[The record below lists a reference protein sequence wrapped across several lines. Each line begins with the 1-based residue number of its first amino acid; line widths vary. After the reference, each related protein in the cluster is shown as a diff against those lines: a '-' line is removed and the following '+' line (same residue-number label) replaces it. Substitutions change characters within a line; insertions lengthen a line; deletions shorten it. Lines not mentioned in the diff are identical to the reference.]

1 MEPIRMLLV
10 DDHSI
15 FREGL
20 AHVLA
25 RRKEFQVVGQAKD
38 GKEAFHKAQALKPDL
53 VLMDIYMPGG
63 DGLEATRRIAEALPS
78 TKVVILTVSEEDKSL
93 FQAIKCGAYGYLLKE
108 IEIEQLYE
116 MLLGIFRG
124 EAPISRV
131 TAAKIV
137 NEFGKRARGS
147 DAEDDQ
153 EQLSSR
159 EQEVLQLLTQG
170 MTNKQIAEELGIV
183 EGTVKSHLKNI
194 LGKLHLAN
202 RVEAAT
208 MAIKKGLT
216 TR

>member
-1 MEPIRMLLV
+1 MEPVRILLA

-20 AHVLA
+20 AHLLA
-25 RRKEFQVVGQAKD
+25 KRAEFQVVGQAKD
-38 GKEAFHKAQALKPDL
+38 GKEAFQKAKDLKPDL

-63 DGLEATRRIAEALPS
+63 DGLEATWRITEALPC
-78 TKVVILTVSEEDKSL
+78 TKVIILTVSEEDKNL
-93 FQAIKCGAYGYLLKE
+93 FQAIKCGACGYLLKE
-108 IEIEQLYE
+108 IELEQLYE

-137 NEFGKRARGS
+137 NEFAKHGRKS
-147 DAEDDQ
+147 DAEIAE
-153 EQLSSR
+153 EQLSPR

-170 MTNKQIAEELGIV
+170 MTNKQIAEKLGIV

-208 MAIKKGLT
+208 LALKKGLSA
-216 TR
+216 R